1 MADTKGEMELGC
13 KDFRQS
19 CDFTVRA
26 KSEDEILDK
35 CQAHACSAHGKC
47 DDSAETREKV
57 RSRIREVL

>member
-13 KDFRQS
+13 RDFKQD

-26 KSEDEILDK
+26 KSEEEILDK
-35 CQAHACSAHGKC
+35 CQVHACSAHGKC
-47 DDSAETREKV
+47 SDSAETREKV